1 MSKKD
6 VKELT
11 VLARLQKARSEL
23 MKVQKNKSGN
33 NKFAGFSYMELKDFL
48 PELTEI
54 CEKEGIAEVI
64 NLRREEERAVI
75 TIFNVDNLADYVE
88 FEVPMIEANVSKQQ
102 PIQNSGATI
111 TYYRRY
117 LYQLAFNIVERDI
130 VDSTETSEMLAEQ
143 TKNSNK
149 RTTRTAT
156 APQQENPQN
165 KQALI
170 ENITKNIPEANIQG
184 FLSSKG
190 VDSLEKVSEGEL
202 QAAWNA
208 YSQNMQN

>member
-1 MSKKD
+1 MSKKE

-64 NLRREEERAVI
+64 NLRREEQRAVI

-143 TKNSNK
+143 AKNSNK

-156 APQQENPQN
+156 APQQEKPQN